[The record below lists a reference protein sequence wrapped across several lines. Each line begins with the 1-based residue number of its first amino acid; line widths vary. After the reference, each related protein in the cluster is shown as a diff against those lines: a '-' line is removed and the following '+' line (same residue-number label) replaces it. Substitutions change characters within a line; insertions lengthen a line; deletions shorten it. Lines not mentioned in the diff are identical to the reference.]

1 MQHCRIKATDGI
13 EFWIRCKRPAFL
25 SSFGLL
31 QVIQNKRP
39 WCWNAAYVTAGLKN
53 LRFGW
58 KLHNSTDI
66 NDETQWSKTQKDQT
80 GLGYGFS
87 AK

>member
-1 MQHCRIKATDGI
+1 MFC
-13 EFWIRCKRPAFL
+13 L
-25 SSFGLL
+25 
-31 QVIQNKRP
+31 
-39 WCWNAAYVTAGLKN
+39 LKN
-53 LRFGW
+53 LSFGW